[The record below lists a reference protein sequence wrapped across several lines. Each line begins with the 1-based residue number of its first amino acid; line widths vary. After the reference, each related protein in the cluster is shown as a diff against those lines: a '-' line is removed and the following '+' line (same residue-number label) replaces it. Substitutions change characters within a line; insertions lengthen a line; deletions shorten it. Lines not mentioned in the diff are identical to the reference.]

1 MGSPGSSNPGS
12 PLPNPT
18 GTRVQ
23 KFRNP
28 KDRWEPAE
36 QPSPWNRSANCRVQ
50 GVLRGYCSSS
60 PRWAWTPGFQLPNR
74 DISEPSFPLLLAS
87 IDTGALGCEAA
98 GTGLQA
104 LPFKRASLTGPLGKN
119 GGKLFSPPTLLGVT
133 KLSLRIPRV
142 TETGWMLLKVIY
154 WCLILTSYIYNI
166 SFNSVLK
173 LKHKM
178 CLGTALSCK
187 LRHSLGNASRI
198 LTVAG
203 NHKNTW
209 MNTGQSLQKYILFT
223 EQTLSNEIKLYSS
236 LSTSKKDC
244 IQKKSHSYR
253 CRVHKESVLSP
264 VRSLMRSK
272 WSLGRSAQFSHTHTA
287 KKKKS
292 HVCLPTELLVLW
304 SYPFLSSWFL
314 IFAETL
320 HETNIPL
327 HILVRRGNGFKS
339 VLFFPFLCNV
349 WLKK

>member
-1 MGSPGSSNPGS
+1 MRACRAAQPMEQECKLQGARCATRILQLQPSLGLNSWISAAQQGHLRALLSPAPCQHWHRGSGVWGSRDRAPGSAIQTCFSYRATWQKRRKIIFS
-12 PLPNPT
+12 PHTPWGHQTFLENT
-18 GTRVQ
+18 
-23 KFRNP
+23 
-28 KDRWEPAE
+28 
-36 QPSPWNRSANCRVQ
+36 SCYWNRLDVAQSN
-50 GVLRGYCSSS
+50 
-60 PRWAWTPGFQLPNR
+60 
-74 DISEPSFPLLLAS
+74 LLVS
-87 IDTGALGCEAA
+87 NSNFIY
-98 GTGLQA
+98 LQY
-104 LPFKRASLTGPLGKN
+104 F
-119 GGKLFSPPTLLGVT
+119 F
-133 KLSLRIPRV
+133 
-142 TETGWMLLKVIY
+142 Y
-154 WCLILTSYIYNI
+154 
-166 SFNSVLK
+166 SVLK

-292 HVCLPTELLVLW
+292 HVCLPTELPVLW
-304 SYPFLSSWFL
+304 SYPLLSSWFL

-327 HILVRRGNGFKS
+327 HILVCRGNGFKS